1 MYDFI
6 QRHKR
11 AIQVLLFLFLIP
23 PFVFFGVDRMDR
35 PGGTETVA
43 SIGDFRITQQE
54 FARAL
59 RERQEAIQRLT
70 GGRASPEL
78 LDSAELRNDVL
89 EALIRRQLLLS
100 RAYRNG
106 MTVSDQQ
113 LDAVIA
119 ETPAFQVDGKFSEQ
133 AAMQFLK
140 SQGMKISAFRGNLR
154 NDLILQQVDD
164 AFGETSFVPR
174 TVIDMLARI
183 SEQQRELSV
192 HTITPERFVSQV
204 KIDGDAAKRYYDS
217 NPNEFRIPE
226 QVRVEYVMLT
236 MDALMAGVPVDEA
249 HVRKYYDENRAQFE
263 TRQER
268 QASHILIAVDA
279 AASAEDKQKARTR
292 AEELAQQLK
301 QKPERF
307 AEIAKAQSQDPGSA
321 ANGGDLGYFGR
332 GTMPKP
338 FEDAVFAMK
347 PGEVSSPVETQ
358 YGFHIIRLAG
368 VKGGERRS
376 FEDTRSQIETE
387 LKRQQAGRKFAEL
400 AEQFNN
406 VVFEQSESLQP
417 AAELAKSPVRQSGWI
432 TREHAADQVLNQ
444 PRVRQA
450 VFADDVITNKR
461 NSQVVEA
468 TPGVLVAARLIE
480 HKPAEL
486 QPLADV
492 AAAIEKKLTQQRAS
506 QLAAQEGRQRLD
518 KLRQGAEAEVKW
530 GEPQL
535 VGRAEAKGF
544 NEAVLRQAFRADVTK
559 VPAYSGTDTPN
570 GYTLIR
576 ISRVVEP
583 EKVDPERRKQ
593 VAEAI
598 RQLRGQEAMLAYV
611 ESLKR
616 KDPVRISRE
625 LVEKKQ
631 QQ

>member
-249 HVRKYYDENRAQFE
+249 HVRKYYEENRAQFE

>member
-6 QRHKR
+6 QKHKR
-11 AIQVLLFLFLIP
+11 GIQIALFLFLVP

-43 SIGDFRITQQE
+43 SVGDFRITQQD

-78 LDSAELRNDVL
+78 LDSTELRNDVL

-113 LDAVIA
+113 LDGVIA

-204 KIDGDAAKRYYDS
+204 KLDGDAAKRYYDN

-226 QVRVEYVMLT
+226 QVRVEYVTLT
-236 MDALMAGVPVDEA
+236 MDALMAGIPVDEA
-249 HVRKYYDENRAQFE
+249 QVRKYYEENRAQFE

-279 AASAEDKQKARTR
+279 AASAEDKQKARAR

-307 AEIAKAQSQDPGSA
+307 AEIAKEHSQDPGSA

-338 FEDAVFAMK
+338 FEETVFAMK

-376 FEDTRSQIETE
+376 FEDVRSQIEAE

-417 AAELAKSPVRQSGWI
+417 AAELVKSPVRQSGWI
-432 TREHAADQVLNQ
+432 TREHAADQALNQ
-444 PRVRQA
+444 PSVRQA

-468 TPGVLVAARLIE
+468 APGVLVAARLIE
-480 HKPAEL
+480 HKPAAM

-506 QLAAQEGRQRLD
+506 QLAAQEGRQRLE
-518 KLRQGAEAEVKW
+518 KLRQGAEADVKW
-530 GEPQL
+530 GEAQL
-535 VGRAEAKGF
+535 VGRADAKGF
-544 NEAVLRQAFRADVTK
+544 NEAVLRQAFRADVSK

-576 ISRVVEP
+576 ISKVVEP
-583 EKVDPERRKQ
+583 EKLDPERRKQ

-616 KDPVRISRE
+616 KDPVRISKE

-631 QQ
+631 Q